1 MREDERRWMKS
12 YIIESKF
19 LSSLRL
25 QSKGAL
31 AIPTLQSW
39 RRLDGKWC
47 GKMQYSDRTSWTFI
61 VHRAKNLNLTRIN
74 VFFAFW
80 YGLCIIEEASSI
92 HDIYIYNMTHMT
104 QYDYARKG
112 QQVLK
117 GSINWCLLQKGFM
130 AFHGTSSSAEA
141 CEDEASYYLAFELC
155 TGGTLLEAIE
165 DRYAGEWED
174 CVHATRTRS
183 CWNMSG
189 NMSRYWWKIQTQRTT
204 HNFR

>member
-1 MREDERRWMKS
+1 MVKPETCLRWKTMREDERRWMKS

-80 YGLCIIEEASSI
+80 YGLCIIEKASSI
-92 HDIYIYNMTHMT
+92 HDIYIIWLIWHNMTM
-104 QYDYARKG
+104 QERANRS
-112 QQVLK
+112 LK
-117 GSINWCLLQKGFM
+117 GLSIDVYCKKDSWHFM
-130 AFHGTSSSAEA
+130 APARLRR
-141 CEDEASYYLAFELC
+141 LAKMKHP
-155 TGGTLLEAIE
+155 TIWLLN
-165 DRYAGEWED
+165 YAP
-174 CVHATRTRS
+174 VAP
-183 CWNMSG
+183 CWK
-189 NMSRYWWKIQTQRTT
+189 R
-204 HNFR
+204 